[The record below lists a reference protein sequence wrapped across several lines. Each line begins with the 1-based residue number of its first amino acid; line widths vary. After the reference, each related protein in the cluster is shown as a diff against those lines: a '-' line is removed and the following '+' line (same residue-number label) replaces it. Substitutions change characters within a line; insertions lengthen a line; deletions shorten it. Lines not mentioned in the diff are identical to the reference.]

1 MRFPLELRYTDFDTK
16 GHVNNAV
23 YLTYFEIARSKVWQT
38 IGGDADFSFVVAEAT
53 VRFKA
58 QARIGD
64 SLEIAIWTS
73 EIRTKAWVWS
83 YRITNPVTGVLVA
96 EGETVQVM
104 FDYERRETM
113 AIPPALRADLEKL
126 RDG

>member
-1 MRFPLELRYTDFDTK
+1 MRFPLELRYADFDTK

-23 YLTYFEIARSKVWQT
+23 YLTYFEIARSKAWQAM
-38 IGGDADFSFVVAEAT
+38 GGDADFPFVVAEAR
-53 VRFKA
+53 VRYKA

-64 SLEIAIWTS
+64 ALEIEIWTS

-83 YRITNPVTGVLVA
+83 YRITNPVGDVLVA
-96 EGETVQVM
+96 DGETVQVA

-113 AIPPALRADLEKL
+113 AIPPSLRADLERL
-126 RDG
+126 REG

>member
-1 MRFPLELRYTDFDTK
+1 MRFPLELRYADFDTK

-23 YLTYFEIARSKVWQT
+23 YLTYFEIARSKAWQAM
-38 IGGDADFSFVVAEAT
+38 GGDADFPFVVAEAR
-53 VRFKA
+53 VRYKA

-64 SLEIAIWTS
+64 SLEVEIWTS

-83 YRITNPVTGVLVA
+83 YRITNPVGDVLVA
-96 EGETVQVM
+96 EGETVQVA

-113 AIPPALRADLEKL
+113 AIPPSLRADLERL
-126 RDG
+126 REG

>member
-1 MRFPLELRYTDFDTK
+1 MRFPLELRYADFDTK

-23 YLTYFEIARSKVWQT
+23 YLTYFEIARSKAWAAL
-38 IGGDADFSFVVAEAT
+38 GGDADFPFVVAEAR
-53 VRFKA
+53 VRYKA

-64 SLEIAIWTS
+64 SLEIEIWTS

-83 YRITNPVTGVLVA
+83 YRITNPAGDVLVA
-96 EGETVQVM
+96 EGETVQVA

-113 AIPPALRADLEKL
+113 PIPPALRADLERL
-126 RDG
+126 REG

>member
-1 MRFPLELRYTDFDTK
+1 MRFPLELRYADFDTK

-23 YLTYFEIARSKVWQT
+23 YLTYFEIARSKAWQAM
-38 IGGDADFSFVVAEAT
+38 GGDADFPFVVAEAR
-53 VRFKA
+53 VRYKA

-64 SLEIAIWTS
+64 SLEIEIWTS

-83 YRITNPVTGVLVA
+83 YRITNPVGDVLVA
-96 EGETVQVM
+96 EGETVQVA

-113 AIPPALRADLEKL
+113 AIPPSLRADLERL
-126 RDG
+126 REG

>member
-1 MRFPLELRYTDFDTK
+1 MRFPLELRYADFDTK

-23 YLTYFEIARSKVWQT
+23 YLTYFEIARSKAWQAM
-38 IGGDADFSFVVAEAT
+38 GGDADFPFVVAEAR
-53 VRFKA
+53 VRYKA

-83 YRITNPVTGVLVA
+83 YRITNPVGDVLVA
-96 EGETVQVM
+96 EGETVQVA

-113 AIPPALRADLEKL
+113 AIPPSLRADLERL
-126 RDG
+126 RED

>member
-1 MRFPLELRYTDFDTK
+1 MRFPLELRYADFDTK

-23 YLTYFEIARSKVWQT
+23 YLTYFEIARSKAWQAM
-38 IGGDADFSFVVAEAT
+38 GGDADFPFVVAEAR
-53 VRFKA
+53 VRYKA

-64 SLEIAIWTS
+64 SLEIEIWTS

-83 YRITNPVTGVLVA
+83 YRIMNPAGDVLVA
-96 EGETVQVM
+96 EGETVQVA

-113 AIPPALRADLEKL
+113 AIPPSLRADLERL
-126 RDG
+126 REG

>member
-1 MRFPLELRYTDFDTK
+1 MRFPLELRYADFDTK

-23 YLTYFEIARSKVWQT
+23 YLTYFEIARSKAWQAM
-38 IGGDADFSFVVAEAT
+38 GGDADFPFVVAEAR
-53 VRFKA
+53 VRYKA

-64 SLEIAIWTS
+64 ALEIAIWTS

-83 YRITNPVTGVLVA
+83 YRITNPVGDVLVA
-96 EGETVQVM
+96 EGETVQVA

-113 AIPPALRADLEKL
+113 AIPPSLRADLERL
-126 RDG
+126 REG